1 MRNAVLIQ
9 TMVLVSPLAAAPL
22 PVNKEAKQKEL
33 DGLWADLVKDEPA
46 ASLAVLRLYKQP
58 DHAVP
63 FLKAKLRP
71 LKLDA
76 DRCNQLLK
84 ELGSDDEKVWKAAWD
99 ELDYLD
105 PRLAIDLPTL
115 MQNVTDN
122 PARTRMVELCST
134 RAADSLAGK
143 DVQIQPVG
151 KDGYN
156 FRADNGSWWAEHKIE
171 RMGSSYWNPKKA
183 WTRAT
188 RGVAILEQLGTPE
201 AARVLEQ
208 LAEGHADAFPTKAA
222 KESLGRLKK

>member
-1 MRNAVLIQ
+1 MRTFLFLMMIAVG
-9 TMVLVSPLAAAPL
+9 PLAAAPL
-22 PVNKEAKQKEL
+22 PVNKEAKAKEL
-33 DGLWADLVKDEPA
+33 EGLWADLVKDEPA

-58 DHAVP
+58 EHAVP

-76 DRCNQLLK
+76 DQCNKLLK
-84 ELGSDDEKVWKAAWD
+84 DLGSDDEKVWKAAWD

-122 PARTRMVELCST
+122 PARTRMVELCSE
-134 RAADSLAGK
+134 RKADSLAGK
-143 DVQIQPVG
+143 NVQLRPVG
-151 KDGYN
+151 ADGFN
-156 FRADNGSWWAEHKIE
+156 FLADGSWWAEHKIE
-171 RMGSSYWNPKKA
+171 RIGESMWKPKRA

-201 AARVLEQ
+201 AVKVLEQ
-208 LAEGHADAFPTKAA
+208 LAGGHADAFPTKAA